1 RCPPPSTT
9 RRSCRRSLRH
19 SPPSATP
26 RRACPGR
33 CSGAVAALI
42 RRRYARRNIQP
53 MRHAMNFKALLKS
66 LDLDATGLASGKRAV
81 RSPIDG
87 KEIARVRTH
96 SQAQVRAAVGKTQQ
110 AFAAWRDVPAP
121 KRGELIRLLG
131 EELRAAKDQL
141 GELVTVE
148 NGKILVEGKGE

>member
-1 RCPPPSTT
+1 
-9 RRSCRRSLRH
+9 
-19 SPPSATP
+19 
-26 RRACPGR
+26 
-33 CSGAVAALI
+33 
-42 RRRYARRNIQP
+42 
-53 MRHAMNFKALLKS
+53 MNFKALLKS
-66 LDLDATGLASGKRAV
+66 LDLDATGLASGSLAV

-96 SQAQVRAAVGKTQQ
+96 TPAQVGAAVGKAARAFQQ
-110 AFAAWRDVPAP
+110 WRDVPAP

-148 NGKILVEGKGE
+148 NGKILRGTMQKIADGQDYKMPATIDDPAILPEIAEALATVGYAAPRLSRSL